1 MKNLL
6 TITCLLF
13 SITSC
18 KTESNCDAYSQN
30 LNMQIDS
37 LKLEINS
44 KQDSIR
50 IQNDYIIFLENDNH
64 ILGSALAEKELND

>member
-6 TITCLLF
+6 AITCLLF

-64 ILGSALAEKELND
+64 ILGSALAEKELTD

>member
-6 TITCLLF
+6 AITCLLF

-37 LKLEINS
+37 
-44 KQDSIR
+44 IR

-64 ILGSALAEKELND
+64 ILGSALAEKELKD

>member
-6 TITCLLF
+6 AIMCLLF

-18 KTESNCDAYSQN
+18 KTESNCDAYYQN
-30 LNMQIDS
+30 LNTQIDS
-37 LKLEINS
+37 LKLEISS

-50 IQNDYIIFLENDNH
+50 MQNDYIIFLENDNH
-64 ILGSALAEKELND
+64 MLGSALAEKELKD